1 MPVYDCTLVLN
12 SQLDEAA
19 LEAEIKNA
27 KDLVERHGGKIVA
40 DNRIGMRRLAY
51 EIRKLTQ
58 GYYVSLVFEGTG
70 EIIRELESN
79 LRINE
84 AFLRFLTCQF
94 QEFPPRDERLGRW
107 GMQGGPRRH
116 YDRGEGYGGPE
127 PAWEP
132 DEE

>member
-12 SQLDEAA
+12 SQLDEAG

-27 KDLVERHGGKIVA
+27 KDLVERFGGKIVA

-58 GYYVSLVFEGTG
+58 GYYVSLVFEGNG
-70 EIIRELESN
+70 ETIRELESN

-116 YDRGEGYGGPE
+116 FDRNGEYSGPE
-127 PAWEP
+127 RNWEG